1 MSGRRVA
8 RPAETKQTGPGLA
21 EDVAGATRDDLSG
34 LRADLLRSQGP
45 SPEAGWPDD
54 GPAWQ
59 QGTSTWSQGAPTL
72 WVEDPVSAPGAHGP
86 VDGDSLHPD
95 DLAVLHGLPEPER
108 APEPSDRPA
117 TRAQRRETHRG
128 SADGL
133 SLWSDPEEDAP
144 DRGPA
149 PRAREDRARAPRWA
163 VVLAAVLA
171 LLVGAALTA
180 LVTEG
185 QVRSARQETAEA
197 VSAAEDARESA
208 NQARIALQES
218 EALTELTAP
227 EPRDPEPFDEG
238 ALEDGAATAAPSR
251 PLPRSTR
258 ATEERPR
265 ESAPA
270 AGPSGVGSPDAGSPD
285 AAAADAAVPDAASD
299 QGTRPGRSAAGPTGS
314 SEKSAAADDAGC
326 LGDPGSGGGGVDGVG
341 GATGGDGGDTCP

>member
-8 RPAETKQTGPGLA
+8 RPAETEQTGPGRVEA
-21 EDVAGATRDDLSG
+21 VVGATRGDLSG
-34 LRADLLRSQGP
+34 LRSDLLRFRGP
-45 SPEAGWPDD
+45 STEATWRGD

-59 QGTSTWSQGAPTL
+59 PPTSTWSQGAPTL

-86 VDGDSLHPD
+86 VGGDSLHPD

-108 APEPSDRPA
+108 APEPSHRPT

-128 SADGL
+128 SAEGL

-144 DRGPA
+144 DREPA
-149 PRAREDRARAPRWA
+149 PRAREDRVREERASAPRWA

-185 QVRSARQETAEA
+185 QVRSARQETAESVA
-197 VSAAEDARESA
+197 AAEDARESA

-238 ALEDGAATAAPSR
+238 VLQDGAAEDGAAEDGAATDAPAR
-251 PLPRSTR
+251 PQPHSTR

-270 AGPSGVGSPDAGSPD
+270 AGSSGTGSPD
-285 AAAADAAVPDAASD
+285 AAAPDAPPD
-299 QGTRPGRSAAGPTGS
+299 QGTRPGRSAAVPTGS
-314 SEKSAAADDAGC
+314 SEESAAADDAAC
-326 LGDPGSGGGGVDGVG
+326 VGDPAGEVDG
-341 GATGGDGGDTCP
+341 ATSGDGGDTCP